1 MPMPAEPLPTPLA
14 DALRAFAGTMIPASP
29 RHGVPGA
36 DDPAI
41 FADILAS
48 LERDR
53 ADVIDALRRLDDL
66 AGGSFAALDA
76 AQRLAIANAYRAEGG
91 APLAALSRV
100 VLLCYY
106 RDDRVM
112 RALGQ
117 EPRPPFPLGHVVQQG
132 DWSLLEP
139 VRQRPPFWRRPPGG

>member
-1 MPMPAEPLPTPLA
+1 MTQRSLSPGQA
-14 DALRAFAGTMIPASP
+14 DALRAFAGTMIPASAH
-29 RHGVPGA
+29 HGVPGA

-48 LERDR
+48 IERDHHDIV
-53 ADVIDALRRLDDL
+53 AALGRLDGL
-66 AGGSFAALDA
+66 AGGAYVALDA
-76 AQRLAIANAYRAEGG
+76 AGRLAIANELRAEGG
-91 APLAALSRV
+91 APLAAITRV

-117 EPRPPFPLGHVVQQG
+117 EPRPPFPLGHVVEQG
-132 DWSLLEP
+132 DWSLLDP
-139 VRQRPPFWRRPPGG
+139 VRQRPPFWRRAPRS

>member
-1 MPMPAEPLPTPLA
+1 MPAESLPTPLA

-41 FADILAS
+41 FADILAN

-53 ADVIDALRRLDDL
+53 ADVIAALQRLDGL
-66 AGGSFAALDA
+66 AGGRFDALDT
-76 AQRLAIANAYRAEGG
+76 AQRLVIANAFRAEGG

-112 RALGQ
+112 AALGQ
-117 EPRPPFPLGHVVQQG
+117 EARPPFPLGHVVQQG
-132 DWSLLEP
+132 DWSLLDP